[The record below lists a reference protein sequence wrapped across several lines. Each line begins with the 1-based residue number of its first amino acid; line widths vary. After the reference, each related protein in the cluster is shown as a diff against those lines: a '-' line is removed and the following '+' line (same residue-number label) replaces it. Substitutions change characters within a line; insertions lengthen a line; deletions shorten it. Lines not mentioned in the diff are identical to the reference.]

1 MSSAYSSI
9 LTVPSDVSTPAF
21 NFLISVARSLRKTE
35 KRVGDRL
42 SPYFTPKDVGNQFV
56 NRPPGSF
63 THASVFIY
71 KDLIAENTLPSTP

>member
-42 SPYFTPKDVGNQFV
+42 SPCQIIKPVFNRLLKGPPKMCFQDGFYCVVQVKHKTRIFTQK
-56 NRPPGSF
+56 
-63 THASVFIY
+63 
-71 KDLIAENTLPSTP
+71 